1 MKRKKTRKPKQAKQP
16 IQPTVSTDLRRPIFV
31 AFFLSGFAGL
41 MHQVVWAKLLV
52 QLIGAT
58 AYAQVVVLAVFMGGL
73 ALGAFLFGRR
83 SDRSGRP
90 LRSYVVL
97 EMLIGGYCL
106 VLPLLLYLT
115 GLGYVSLATHLFEFP
130 GFTLLLR
137 FVLVTLLILFPAVLM
152 GGTLPIL
159 ARHLIGRVE
168 DTQRQVGN
176 LYALNSFGAV
186 LGAGIAGFLTLPLLG
201 IYLSLAIASLFNFAS
216 AALVLGRARREHKL
230 EGQSQASQGSTNQG
244 KQQVVAATSYRPEQ
258 YTITLIALFL
268 SGFAAMGYEVLFV
281 RIISLSF
288 GSSTYSFTVMLM
300 SFITGIAIGSAVV
313 SRLDIKRPLWLFG
326 VSQLVVVA
334 ALLIATPL
342 ISRMPYLIGL
352 LRIELQHATLGFEL
366 YQIGKA
372 SLCLAVLL
380 IPTIC
385 LGASFPLV
393 ARIQARHPREIGARV
408 GSTYAW
414 NTAGNLLGV
423 VATSL
428 VLLPWLGLRDSF
440 HFNIALNFIAG
451 AVLLLVAG
459 EAGVLRRVSVGAAAS
474 VVVVVYLL
482 VGTSWSD
489 AVNLARNHLR
499 LRAGPAASL
508 DVGARARHPA
518 SSFAAWKQHY
528 VARQGEFEYF
538 FFEEDAHATVLVAGN
553 DKDLQ
558 LFVNSK
564 PDASTSF
571 DLDTQLLLAHAP
583 LFLAPDARTALIIGH
598 GSGITAGSVMRHPLE
613 QADIVEISPAVL
625 SADSMFVDANY
636 AVLSDPRVRT
646 FVDDG
651 QSFLRTVPRRYDII
665 ISQPPNPWI
674 AGVGG
679 LFTVEYFEKVR
690 NRLNPGGLFSFWFHA
705 YEQSDEA
712 VQLMVRTVGS
722 VFPHVMMFGDDD
734 LGNLIAVASMEPIEP
749 DFAKM
754 ERRYQDPGI
763 RKDLARLGMNNLVSL
778 LSHHRVSQKQF
789 GQLTGPG
796 PLNTVGHQR
805 LEYMAP
811 RSFFLRENSLY
822 LDGFDPLIRGV
833 AKKTDLM
840 LDRYIA
846 YRAEVGNPMSQKEL
860 VDAAR
865 YAASMGGYGRQV
877 AKSIA
882 ARIH

>member
-41 MHQVVWAKLLV
+41 MHQVIWAKLLV

-115 GLGYVSLATHLFEFP
+115 GLGYVSLATHLFEFS

-168 DTQRQVGN
+168 DTQRQVAN

-230 EGQSQASQGSTNQG
+230 EGQSQASQGSTNLG
-244 KQQVVAATSYRPEQ
+244 KQPPVVAAASYRPEQ
-258 YTITLIALFL
+258 YSITLIALFL
-268 SGFAAMGYEVLFV
+268 SGFAAMGYEVLFI

-300 SFITGIAIGSAVV
+300 SFITGIAIGSAIV
-313 SRLDIKRPLWLFG
+313 SRLEIKRPLWLFG
-326 VSQLVVVA
+326 VSQFAVVA

-352 LRIELQHATLGFEL
+352 LRIELQHVTLGFEL
-366 YQIGKA
+366 FQIGKA

-380 IPTIC
+380 VPTIC

-393 ARIQARHPREIGARV
+393 ARIQARHPHEIGTRV

-428 VLLPWLGLRDSF
+428 VLLPWLGLRDGF

-451 AVLLLVAG
+451 A
-459 EAGVLRRVSVGAAAS
+459 
-474 VVVVVYLL
+474 
-482 VGTSWSD
+482 
-489 AVNLARNHLR
+489 
-499 LRAGPAASL
+499 
-508 DVGARARHPA
+508 
-518 SSFAAWKQHY
+518 
-528 VARQGEFEYF
+528 
-538 FFEEDAHATVLVAGN
+538 
-553 DKDLQ
+553 
-558 LFVNSK
+558 
-564 PDASTSF
+564 
-571 DLDTQLLLAHAP
+571 
-583 LFLAPDARTALIIGH
+583 AL
-598 GSGITAGSVMRHPLE
+598 
-613 QADIVEISPAVL
+613 
-625 SADSMFVDANY
+625 
-636 AVLSDPRVRT
+636 
-646 FVDDG
+646 
-651 QSFLRTVPRRYDII
+651 
-665 ISQPPNPWI
+665 
-674 AGVGG
+674 
-679 LFTVEYFEKVR
+679 
-690 NRLNPGGLFSFWFHA
+690 
-705 YEQSDEA
+705 
-712 VQLMVRTVGS
+712 
-722 VFPHVMMFGDDD
+722 
-734 LGNLIAVASMEPIEP
+734 
-749 DFAKM
+749 
-754 ERRYQDPGI
+754 
-763 RKDLARLGMNNLVSL
+763 
-778 LSHHRVSQKQF
+778 
-789 GQLTGPG
+789 
-796 PLNTVGHQR
+796 
-805 LEYMAP
+805 
-811 RSFFLRENSLY
+811 
-822 LDGFDPLIRGV
+822 
-833 AKKTDLM
+833 
-840 LDRYIA
+840 
-846 YRAEVGNPMSQKEL
+846 
-860 VDAAR
+860 
-865 YAASMGGYGRQV
+865 
-877 AKSIA
+877 
-882 ARIH
+882 

>member
-1 MKRKKTRKPKQAKQP
+1 MKRKKTRKPKQPKQP
-16 IQPTVSTDLRRPIFV
+16 KQPTVSPDLRRPIFA

-41 MHQVVWAKLLV
+41 MHQVIWAKLLV

-83 SDRSGRP
+83 SDRSERP

-106 VLPLLLYLT
+106 VLPLLLYLA
-115 GLGYVSLATHLFEFP
+115 GLGYVNLATHWFEFS

-168 DTQRQVGN
+168 DTQRQVGK

-186 LGAGIAGFLTLPLLG
+186 LGAGAAGFLTLPLLG

-216 AALVLGRARREHKL
+216 AALVLGRARRELKV
-230 EGQSQASQGSTNQG
+230 EGQSQASQG
-244 KQQVVAATSYRPEQ
+244 KPQQAVAAAPYRPEQ
-258 YTITLIALFL
+258 YTITLLALFL
-268 SGFAAMGYEVLFV
+268 SGFAAMGYEVLFI

-300 SFITGIAIGSAVV
+300 SFITGIAIGSAIV
-313 SRLDIKRPLWLFG
+313 SRLEIKRPLWLFG
-326 VSQLVVVA
+326 VSQFAVVA

-352 LRIELQHATLGFEL
+352 LRIELQQATLGFEL

-380 IPTIC
+380 LPTIC

-393 ARIQARHPREIGARV
+393 ARIQARHPQEIGTRV

-428 VLLPWLGLRDSF
+428 VLLPWLGLRDGF

-451 AVLLLVAG
+451 AALLLVAG
-459 EAGVLRRVSVGAAAS
+459 EAGVLRRVLVGSSAS
-474 VVVVVYLL
+474 LVVGVYLA
-482 VGTSWSD
+482 VGSGWSE
-489 AVNLARNHLR
+489 AINLSKNHLR
-499 LRAGPAASL
+499 LRTAPAADL
-508 DVGARARHPA
+508 GAEARARHPT
-518 SSFAAWKQHY
+518 SSFEAWKQTY
-528 VARQGEFEYF
+528 VARAGESMHF
-538 FFEEDAHATVLVAGN
+538 FFAEDAHAAVLVTGDAN
-553 DKDLQ
+553 NKNLY
-558 LFVNSK
+558 VNSK
-564 PDASTSF
+564 PDASTGF

-598 GSGITAGSVMRHPLE
+598 GSGITAGSAMRHPLE

-625 SADSMFVDANY
+625 SADAMFVDANY
-636 AVLSDPRVRT
+636 AVLSDPRVQT

-651 QSFLRTVPRRYDII
+651 QSFLRTVPRRYDVI

-690 NRLNPGGLFSFWFHA
+690 DRLNPGGVFSFWFHA

-712 VQLMVRTVGS
+712 VQLIVRSVGS
-722 VFPHVMMFGDDD
+722 VFPHIMMFGDND
-734 LGNLIAVASMEPIEP
+734 LGNLIAVASMEPLEP

-763 RKDLARLGMNNLVSL
+763 RKDLVRLGINNLVTL
-778 LSHHRVSQKQF
+778 LSHHRISQKQF

-796 PLNTVGHQR
+796 PLNTVEHQR

-811 RSFFLRENSLY
+811 RSFFQREISVY
-822 LDGFDPLIRGV
+822 LDGFDPLIKGV
-833 AKKTDLM
+833 PKKTDLM

-846 YRAEVGNPMSQKEL
+846 YRAAVGNPISKKEL

-865 YAASMGGYGRQV
+865 YAVSIGGYGPKV

-882 ARIH
+882 ARIR